1 MTKLKSF
8 LETSRTWYKKNS
20 RWVRIALFLLA
31 IVFPFFSPI
40 YYRSVIIEV
49 MIFGLFAMSLDILL
63 GYTGMPSFGHAAYFG
78 LGAYGAAYIASS
90 DARALNLTS
99 NLLLIIP
106 IVVLIV
112 SLFALFVGFFAI
124 RTSGIYFLMTTLAAA
139 QMLFSIFNRWS
150 NVTGGS
156 DGLQSVANA
165 EIGIGPI
172 SYAFSPLKIPYYFLT
187 LGFLLLSWYLMRR
200 IISSPFG
207 WTLRGIRENEG
218 RMKALGYNTF
228 NYKLAAFVI
237 AGAFAGLAGILQAH
251 FFKGATPTILSLT
264 TSGDSMIALVIGGSG
279 SLIGGLLGSFVVKMF
294 PLVISSYTDRWKL
307 FEGLVFIL
315 FVMFAP
321 NGILGMLTGLRA
333 GKNRTLVENLTSSK
347 GSVAEAAEKESHQ

>member
-1 MTKLKSF
+1 MTKMNSF
-8 LETSRTWYKKNS
+8 METSRAWYQQNR
-20 RWVRIALFLLA
+20 RWVLIALFLLA
-31 IVFPFFSPI
+31 VIFPFFSPI

-49 MIFGLFAMSLDILL
+49 MIFGLFAMSLDLLL

-78 LGAYGAAYIASS
+78 LGAYGAAFIASS
-90 DARALNLTS
+90 DPRALDLTS
-99 NLLLIIP
+99 NLLVIIP

-112 SLFALFVGFFAI
+112 SIFALFVGFFAI

-165 EIGIGPI
+165 ELGIGPL
-172 SYAFSPLKIPYYFLT
+172 SYAFSPLRIPYYFLT
-187 LGFLLLSWYLMRR
+187 LAFLLLSWYLMRR
-200 IISSPFG
+200 IINSPFG
-207 WTLRGIRENEG
+207 WTLQGIRENEG

-228 NYKLAAFVI
+228 NYKLAVFVI
-237 AGAFAGLAGILQAH
+237 AGAFAGLAGVLQAH

-279 SLIGGLLGSFVVKMF
+279 SLVGGLLGSFVVKMF
-294 PLVISSYTDRWKL
+294 PLVVSSYTDRWQL
-307 FEGLVFIL
+307 IEGLVFIL

-321 NGILGMLTGLRA
+321 NGIWGMLTGLRG
-333 GKNRTLVENLTSSK
+333 GKNSTLGENLVSARVSGEETT
-347 GSVAEAAEKESHQ
+347 GEDVQG

>member
-1 MTKLKSF
+1 MTKMNNF
-8 LETSRTWYKKNS
+8 METSRAWYQQNR
-20 RWVRIALFLLA
+20 RWVLIVIFLLA
-31 IVFPFFSPI
+31 VIFPFFSPI

-49 MIFGLFAMSLDILL
+49 MIFGLFAMSLDLLL

-78 LGAYGAAYIASS
+78 LGAYGAAFIASS

-99 NLLLIIP
+99 NLLVTIP

-139 QMLFSIFNRWS
+139 QMLFSIFIRWS
-150 NVTGGS
+150 DVTGGS

-165 EIGIGPI
+165 EIGIGPL
-172 SYAFSPLKIPYYFLT
+172 SYAFSPLRIPYYFLT
-187 LGFLLLSWYLMRR
+187 LAFLFSWYLMRR
-200 IISSPFG
+200 IINSPFG
-207 WTLRGIRENEG
+207 WTLKGIRENEG

-237 AGAFAGLAGILQAH
+237 AGAFAGLAGVLQAH

-294 PLVISSYTDRWKL
+294 PLVVSSYTERWQL

-321 NGILGMLTGLRA
+321 NGIWGMLTGWRG
-333 GKNRTLVENLTSSK
+333 GKNSTLGENLVLSK
-347 GSVAEAAEKESHQ
+347 DSGAETPEKEVRG

>member
-1 MTKLKSF
+1 MTKMNSF
-8 LETSRTWYKKNS
+8 METSRTWYQQNR
-20 RWVRIALFLLA
+20 RWVLIALFLLA
-31 IVFPFFSPI
+31 IIFPFFSPI

-49 MIFGLFAMSLDILL
+49 MIFGLFAMSLDLLL

-78 LGAYGAAYIASS
+78 LGAYGAAFIASS
-90 DARALNLTS
+90 DPRALDLTS
-99 NLLLIIP
+99 NLLVIIP

-139 QMLFSIFNRWS
+139 QMLYSIFNRWS

-165 EIGIGPI
+165 ELGIGSL
-172 SYAFSPLKIPYYFLT
+172 SYAFSPLRIPYYFLT

-200 IISSPFG
+200 IINSPFG
-207 WTLRGIRENEG
+207 WTLQGIRENEG

-237 AGAFAGLAGILQAH
+237 AGAFAGLAGVLQAH

-294 PLVISSYTDRWKL
+294 PLVVSSYTDRWQL
-307 FEGLVFIL
+307 IEGMVFIL

-321 NGILGMLTGLRA
+321 NGIWGMLTGLRG
-333 GKNRTLVENLTSSK
+333 GKNSTLGESLVSTRGAS
-347 GSVAEAAEKESHQ
+347 AETTGEEI

>member
-1 MTKLKSF
+1 MTKLNSL
-8 LETSRTWYKKNS
+8 LETSRAWYKQNR
-20 RWVRIALFLLA
+20 RWVLIAIFLLA
-31 IVFPFFSPI
+31 VIFPFFSPI

-99 NLLLIIP
+99 NLLVIIP

-112 SLFALFVGFFAI
+112 ALFALFVGFFAI
-124 RTSGIYFLMTTLAAA
+124 RTSGIYFLMITLAAA

-150 NVTGGS
+150 DVTGGS

-165 EIGIGPI
+165 EIGIGPL

-187 LGFLLLSWYLMRR
+187 LSFLLLSWYLMRR
-200 IISSPFG
+200 IINSPFG
-207 WTLRGIRENEG
+207 WTLQGIRENEG

-237 AGAFAGLAGILQAH
+237 AGAFAGLAGVLQAH

-279 SLIGGLLGSFVVKMF
+279 SLVGGLLGSFVVKMF
-294 PLVISSYTDRWKL
+294 PLLVSSYTDRWKL

-321 NGILGMLTGLRA
+321 NGILGMFTGLRA
-333 GKNRTLVENLTSSK
+333 GKNSTLGETLVPTRD
-347 GSVAEAAEKESHQ
+347 SVSETAEKEAQG